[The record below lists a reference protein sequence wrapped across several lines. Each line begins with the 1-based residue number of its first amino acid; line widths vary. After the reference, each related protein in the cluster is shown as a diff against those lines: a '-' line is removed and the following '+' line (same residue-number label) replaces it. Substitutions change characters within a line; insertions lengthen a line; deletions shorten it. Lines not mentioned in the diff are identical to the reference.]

1 MASASVKKQKK
12 NIRKHRLI
20 SYVLTALCIYLL
32 VCTVST
38 QLRIFN
44 RQQELAELRSS
55 IRAQEEAND
64 EINRV
69 ISGSSDSSDYIE
81 KIARDKLGYGGVDE
95 RVFIDVAG
103 IG

>member
-1 MASASVKKQKK
+1 MLKLK
-12 NIRKHRLI
+12 
-20 SYVLTALCIYLL
+20 
-32 VCTVST
+32 
-38 QLRIFN
+38 
-44 RQQELAELRSS
+44 
-55 IRAQEEAND
+55 AND